1 MKSSVS
7 IMEVCPRDGWQNLP
21 DFIPTER
28 KIHYIERM
36 LDAGVQTLQVTSF
49 VHPKAIPQL
58 RDAALVA
65 RTITGRYPDRTL
77 TALVPNLHGA
87 RAAVENG
94 IREVNYVVSVSETH
108 NLKNIGRTHSQS
120 FAELQRIR
128 RELPDLKI
136 TLGCATT
143 FGCPF
148 EGQHSLGTILRFIE
162 RGADMG
168 ADQLELSDTVGMGD
182 PRLIQEV
189 FSAVKRTFPQLPLM
203 AHLHDTRNNG
213 VLNCYLALESGAD
226 MVHTALGG
234 LGGCPF
240 APGASGNTS
249 TEDLVYLLEKSG
261 VRTGIDFEKILGAAR
276 DMRRE
281 IPGNYSGHQIHIPP
295 EGACPGGEGRRG

>member
-108 NLKNIGRTHSQS
+108 N
-120 FAELQRIR
+120 
-128 RELPDLKI
+128 
-136 TLGCATT
+136 
-143 FGCPF
+143 
-148 EGQHSLGTILRFIE
+148 
-162 RGADMG
+162 
-168 ADQLELSDTVGMGD
+168 
-182 PRLIQEV
+182 
-189 FSAVKRTFPQLPLM
+189 
-203 AHLHDTRNNG
+203 
-213 VLNCYLALESGAD
+213 
-226 MVHTALGG
+226 
-234 LGGCPF
+234 
-240 APGASGNTS
+240 
-249 TEDLVYLLEKSG
+249 
-261 VRTGIDFEKILGAAR
+261 
-276 DMRRE
+276 
-281 IPGNYSGHQIHIPP
+281 
-295 EGACPGGEGRRG
+295 